1 MGRTA
6 RRTAGRKMT
15 PAQLRAAR
23 AILGWKQTDLA
34 EASGVFV
41 NTIKAYE
48 SGASDP
54 KRSTELALKRALSK
68 AGVIFIDSD
77 DRQGPGVRLREPQR

>member
-6 RRTAGRKMT
+6 QRTAGRKMT

-23 AILGWKQTDLA
+23 ALLAWKQTDLA

-54 KRSTELALKRALSK
+54 KKSTELALMRALRK
-68 AGVIFIDSD
+68 AGVVFIDGD
-77 DRQGPGVRLREPQR
+77 EHHGPGVRLREPMR